1 MKKHFGILFMALLLM
16 AALGACAGGTGE
28 SSEDKSSASAVPG
41 TESRDA
47 SAEPTEEEN
56 VQENPSRELTD
67 STGPVYGGSVVVGV
81 QQDIDSLDPHKATA
95 AGTKEILFNIFEGLV
110 KSDENGNLMNAVA
123 SDYSISDDGLVYTF
137 TLRENVKFHN
147 GNVVT
152 AEDVKYSLERAS
164 GLLDG
169 TALIS
174 SLKPLKSVEILDEH
188 TVQVT
193 VDSAN
198 TELVYSFTTAI
209 IPAGS
214 GEDASG
220 TPIGTGPFSF
230 VSYKPQEGIVLKKNG
245 EYWQQGLPYLE
256 EVTFQIVNS
265 PDTALLNLKGGS
277 IDIYP
282 YLTDSQ
288 ANELRSDYQI
298 LAAPSNVVQALFLNN
313 GDSTLSDVR
322 VRQAICYA
330 MDKDMANEFVT
341 GGNSML
347 VGSAMLPA
355 MKDYYKELNDV
366 YGTSANIE
374 KAKEL
379 LREAGYPEG
388 VELEITVPSNY
399 EVHMQT
405 AEVIAEQLKEAGIHA
420 EILPVE
426 WNTWL
431 EEVYNGRNYQSTIC
445 GITCDMTPGYLLNR
459 FQTESSKNFINFAS
473 AEYDE
478 VYLKAAASLD
488 LAQKGEYYKQLQQ
501 ILTDEAGTAFI
512 QVPPITI
519 AMSPKLA
526 GYKFYPI
533 YVQDMSTVYW
543 TEAK

>member
-1 MKKHFGILFMALLLM
+1 MKKSFGIQLMALLLM
-16 AALGACAGGTGE
+16 AALSGCAGGTGE
-28 SSEDKSSASAVPG
+28 SSEDKSSASADPATESTTG
-41 TESRDA
+41 TETSE
-47 SAEPTEEEN
+47 SSEQSTEE
-56 VQENPSRELTD
+56 D
-67 STGPVYGGSVVVGV
+67 SDDTASLYGGSVVVGV

-123 SDYSISDDGLVYTF
+123 SDYSLSEDGLVYTF
-137 TLRENVKFHN
+137 ILRDNVKFHN

-169 TALIS
+169 TALVS
-174 SLKPLKSVEILDEH
+174 SLKTLTGVEITDEH

-198 TELVYSFTTAI
+198 TELIYSFTTAI

-214 GEDASG
+214 GEDESG

-230 VSYKPQEGIVLKKNG
+230 VSYKPQEGIVLKKNE
-245 EYWQQGLPYLE
+245 EYWQQGLPYLD
-256 EVTFQIVNS
+256 EVTFRIVNS
-265 PDTALLNLKGGS
+265 PDTALLNLKGGG

-288 ANELRSDYQI
+288 AEELKDSYQI

-313 GDSTLSDVR
+313 ADPLLSDVR

-330 MDKDMANEFVT
+330 MDKDLANEMVT
-341 GGNSML
+341 GGNSMPI
-347 VGSAMLPA
+347 GSAMLPA
-355 MKDYYKELNDV
+355 MKDYYEELNDV
-366 YGTSANIE
+366 YGNSANPE
-374 KAKEL
+374 RAKEL
-379 LREAGYPEG
+379 LTEAGYPDG
-388 VELEITVPSNY
+388 IDLEITVPSNY

-405 AEVIAEQLKEAGIHA
+405 AEVIAEQLKEAGINA
-420 EILPVE
+420 VIAPVE

-431 EEVYNGRNYQSTIC
+431 EEVYNGRKYQSTIC

-459 FQTESSKNFINFAS
+459 FQTDSSKNFINFAS
-473 AEYDE
+473 GEYDE
-478 VYLKAAASLD
+478 TYLKAAASLD
-488 LAQKGEYYKQLQQ
+488 LTEKAGYYKQLQK
-501 ILTDEAGTAFI
+501 ILTEDAGTAFI

-519 AMSPKLA
+519 AMNTKLA

>member
-1 MKKHFGILFMALLLM
+1 MRKRLYGYLFMALLLVV
-16 AALGACAGGTGE
+16 ALGGCAGDTGE
-28 SSEDKSSASAVPG
+28 SSGDKS
-41 TESRDA
+41 TE
-47 SAEPTEEEN
+47 
-56 VQENPSRELTD
+56 
-67 STGPVYGGSVVVGV
+67 PVTGGSVVVGI

-110 KSDENGNLMNAVA
+110 KTDENGNLMNAVA
-123 SDYSISDDGLVYTF
+123 SDYTISEDGLVYTF
-137 TLRENVKFHN
+137 VLRENVKFHN
-147 GNVVT
+147 GNTVT
-152 AEDVKYSLERAS
+152 AEDVKYSLDRAS

-174 SLKPLKSVEILDEH
+174 TLKAIQSVDIVDDK

-198 TELVYSFTTAI
+198 TELIYSFTAAI
-209 IPAGS
+209 IPEGS
-214 GEDASG
+214 GEAAESA
-220 TPIGTGPFSF
+220 PIGTGPFSF
-230 VSYKPQEGIVLKKNG
+230 VSYKPQEGIVVAKNA
-245 EYWQQGLPYLE
+245 EYWQEGLPYLD
-256 EVTFQIVNS
+256 EVNFKIVNS
-265 PDTALLNLKGGS
+265 PDTALLDLKGGS

-288 ANELRSDYQI
+288 ANELKDSFQI

-313 GDSTLSDVR
+313 ADETLKDVK

-330 MDKDMANEFVT
+330 LDKTSVNEFVT
-341 GGNSML
+341 GGNSTAIS
-347 VGSAMLPA
+347 SAMLPA
-355 MKDYYKELNDV
+355 MKDYYVDLNDM
-366 YGTSANIE
+366 YGDSANIE

-379 LREAGYPEG
+379 LTEAGYPDG
-388 VELEITVPSNY
+388 IDLEITVPSNY

-405 AEVIAEQLKEAGIHA
+405 AEVVVEQLKAAGINA
-420 EILPVE
+420 VINPVE

-431 EEVYNGRNYQSTIC
+431 EDCYNGRKYQSTIC

-459 FQTESSKNFINFAS
+459 FQSDSKKNFVNFAN

-478 VYLKAAASLD
+478 TYVKAQASLD
-488 LAQKGEYYKQLQQ
+488 LSEKAEHYKKLQQ
-501 ILTDEAGTAFI
+501 ILCEDAGSAFI

-519 AMSPKLA
+519 AMNQKLA

-543 TEAK
+543 TE